1 MAGDDF
7 NDALDK
13 KKSHRERNAGRKAE
27 KKKNKNPHVQELTAK
42 QRNPKAFTFNSAIKA
57 ERQFR
62 RKEDIQTKKQH
73 IPVVD
78 RSAVLP
84 PPILVAVVGPP
95 KVGKSTLIQNLIRN
109 FTRKPL
115 TSIKG
120 PVTIVSGK
128 KRRITLVECNNDVN
142 SMIDLAKVA
151 DLVLLMV
158 DASFGFEMEIF
169 EFLNICQVHGMPR
182 IMGVLTHL
190 DMFTNQKTLRRTK
203 KQLKHRFWTEVYA
216 GAKLFYLSGMVHGE
230 YLRNEIKN
238 LGRFISVMKFRP
250 LTWRSTHPYLLADR
264 LEDITPPEEIRQNPK
279 SDRTVCLYGW
289 VRGVPLNKKSSV
301 HIPGSGDHPISDV
314 SFLPDPCP
322 LPDRLKKRV
331 LVEKERLV
339 YAPFSG
345 VGGIVYDK
353 DAVYVELAG
362 SHSHREQPDNEQT
375 DLVSGL
381 KETQNTVDFKMQ
393 HAQVQLFSTSE
404 PIVAS
409 DWTKNGVVED
419 ADENGDVDSEGE
431 GEESEG
437 DWSDVDD
444 EDGAAAKPDDAK
456 VPWISRHDEQN
467 EEVEQPPKKRVKS
480 SVASAEKKLMLAMG
494 EESDGDSLSDLSDL
508 EYQNGADD
516 EEDVVKDDE
525 VARAPVVSKR
535 PPKTKDEETR
545 FKVMEALASIDES
558 RLKSR
563 PALDEDSDDEKM
575 SDLEGFS
582 DEEDTAAG
590 SAMKWKE
597 NLAQKAADAY
607 HVRYLL
613 VNLFRDRTPVFE

>member
-7 NDALDK
+7 DAALDK

-27 KKKNKNPHVQELTAK
+27 KKKLKNPHVQELTAK
-42 QRNPKAFTFNSAIKA
+42 QRNPKAFTFNSAIRA

-95 KVGKSTLIQNLIRN
+95 RVGKSTLIQNLIRN

-264 LEDITPPEEIRQNPK
+264 LEDITPPEDIRQNPK
-279 SDRTVCLYGW
+279 ADRTVCLYGW

-322 LPDRLKKRV
+322 LPERLKKRV

-393 HAQVQLFSTSE
+393 HAQLQLFSTSE

-409 DWTKNGVVED
+409 DWTKNGVVEE
-419 ADENGDVDSEGE
+419 ADENGDLDSEV
-431 GEESEG
+431 EESEG
-437 DWSDVDD
+437 DWSDVDENG
-444 EDGAAAKPDDAK
+444 EDAKADDQIEK
-456 VPWISRHDEQN
+456 VPWISRHDEQ
-467 EEVEQPPKKRVKS
+467 EEEAEVEPPKKRVKS
-480 SVASAEKKLMLAMG
+480 SVASAEKKLMLALG
-494 EESDGDSLSDLSDL
+494 EDSDGDSLSDLSDL
-508 EYQNGADD
+508 EYQGEDD
-516 EEDVVKDDE
+516 EEEAVKDDE
-525 VARAPVVSKR
+525 SPDKAPVVSKR
-535 PPKTKDEETR
+535 PPKSKDEETR
-545 FKVMEALASIDES
+545 FKVMEVLASIDQS
-558 RLKSR
+558 KLKSR
-563 PALDEDSDDEKM
+563 SALENAGDSDDEKM

-582 DEEDTAAG
+582 DEDTAAG

-597 NLAQKAADAY
+597 NLAQKAALAY
-607 HVRYLL
+607 HVRYF
-613 VNLFRDRTPVFE
+613 NIFTIYIKH